1 MPQTLTHPFPLR
13 LTRRERS
20 TLDQVF
26 EAFNARSG
34 SGLSGR
40 TTRAEVAR
48 MALDRGLPLLLQDA
62 TAIVPVRQPRA
73 TNVLPHDDAWL
84 NGGLQMATEL
94 LPPFDWGSLDP
105 TRDGDPIL
113 VVAGRGAFVVA

>member
-1 MPQTLTHPFPLR
+1 MTQTLTHPFPLR

-26 EAFNARSG
+26 EAFNARSA

-40 TTRAEVAR
+40 TTRADVAR
-48 MALDRGLPLLLQDA
+48 MALDRGLQLLLQDA
-62 TAIVPVRQPRA
+62 AATSTVRQPHPIN
-73 TNVLPHDDAWL
+73 TLPHDEEWM
-84 NGGLQMATEL
+84 NGGLQVATEL

-105 TRDGDPIL
+105 TRNGDPIL
-113 VVAGRGAFVVA
+113 VVAGRGAFVVT